1 MWDLHVPKQW
11 LNICEASGSIM
22 FFPIVFYAMG
32 YYFFKTKKT
41 DPILIALS
49 IFLLITLSYVLIGFP
64 PFLSKVTLFSM
75 SPDYRML
82 PVIGIGNSFL
92 LIFFLASDKTRL
104 KNEKFS
110 WIEFAIIA
118 VLSFIF
124 IRMVASHI
132 NRSTENFF
140 TGQEVNIVT
149 GLIVIAYL
157 LTRYKEFPYVK
168 VSLYALLA
176 GISMTNLKVNPVT
189 KGLDPVL
196 ENPLYKMGAEIHKQ
210 DPKARWALFGNM
222 RLTNLLKAAGIDVFN
237 SVKFVPPMKD
247 MQVLDPT
254 KKNDSV
260 YNRYAWMTMD
270 SKQLLQYYST
280 PGVKDTAIL
289 KLAYQDGYSIY
300 MDPCSPKLQQLR
312 VRYFVFDYL
321 PQPAEVRCMTK
332 VKEEAGLYI
341 YKRN

>member
-1 MWDLHVPKQW
+1 
-11 LNICEASGSIM
+11 
-22 FFPIVFYAMG
+22 
-32 YYFFKTKKT
+32 
-41 DPILIALS
+41 
-49 IFLLITLSYVLIGFP
+49 
-64 PFLSKVTLFSM
+64 
-75 SPDYRML
+75 
-82 PVIGIGNSFL
+82 
-92 LIFFLASDKTRL
+92 
-104 KNEKFS
+104 
-110 WIEFAIIA
+110 
-118 VLSFIF
+118 
-124 IRMVASHI
+124 MVASHI
-132 NRSTENFF
+132 NQSTENFF
-140 TGQEVNIVT
+140 TATEINIVT
-149 GLIVIAYL
+149 AIIVAAYL
-157 LTRYKEFPYVK
+157 LIRYKEFPYTK
-168 VSLYALLA
+168 MALYLLLA

-196 ENPLYKMGAEIHKQ
+196 ENPLYKMVAEIHKQ